1 MTTETNWLTPETAI
15 GATLPCGAKV
25 VRAALDDD
33 GDIQVW
39 FDQPPVD
46 GAGRQSHRCGQWY
59 FKPDGTGDCFPPLIR
74 AADMTIDWSRPIVT
88 NAGKPA
94 RVVNSADSR
103 DDRSVFAEW
112 RGNGRDLQRWV
123 RPDGSTTMGNDACY
137 IRNATPA
144 EILAHPEVWP
154 EWQDWAR
161 DDQLREDFEAA
172 EGDGTVSKKQPL
184 HDDTAR
190 VQAMIDTPQPI
201 THAAIV
207 AAVERLP
214 EHLDG
219 PAAIA
224 DALCVQ
230 LGVEVPEKRAPWEVA
245 YEAWR
250 LPGKSDAVHERVW
263 RAAVEWFVEQIDEAS
278 DINDRCNSPK
288 FVEGY
293 RCAFKAVRQTIMGPE
308 QQP

>member
-1 MTTETNWLTPETAI
+1 MTDTANWLTPETAI

-88 NAGKPA
+88 NAGKP
-94 RVVNSADSR
+94 
-103 DDRSVFAEW
+103 
-112 RGNGRDLQRWV
+112 
-123 RPDGSTTMGNDACY
+123 
-137 IRNATPA
+137 
-144 EILAHPEVWP
+144 
-154 EWQDWAR
+154 
-161 DDQLREDFEAA
+161 
-172 EGDGTVSKKQPL
+172 
-184 HDDTAR
+184 AR